1 MDLISTV
8 AMEVLAKD
16 KSDSPFLLSNAEVIH
31 LLGDRLKSRNE
42 KSRKKQNPK
51 NKYKHRDWIESQV
64 VEYLKTTPCVDLERE
79 NLETFQSTLMSSK
92 KLKSSGNTASET
104 GFGLTEAEALQV
116 VNFMPKEKVEIH
128 LMVEELHTRMT
139 DDRQDEL
146 LQYIQS
152 HSTEKDSSQQKCGDS
167 LESKN
172 SQDALMLEVKD
183 EI

>member
-1 MDLISTV
+1 
-8 AMEVLAKD
+8 MEVLAKD
-16 KSDSPFLLSNAEVIH
+16 KLDSPFLLSNAEVIH
-31 LLGDRLKSRNE
+31 LLGDRLRSRNE
-42 KSRKKQNPK
+42 KSRKKQHPKK

-64 VEYLKTTPCVDLERE
+64 VEYLKTTPCVDLERD
-79 NLETFQSTLMSSK
+79 NLENFQSTLMSSK

-152 HSTEKDSSQQKCGDS
+152 QSTEKDSSQQEGGES
-167 LESKN
+167 LESKI

>member
-1 MDLISTV
+1 
-8 AMEVLAKD
+8 MEVLAKD
-16 KSDSPFLLSNAEVIH
+16 KSDSPFLLPNAEVIH
-31 LLGDRLKSRNE
+31 LLEDRLKSRNE

-51 NKYKHRDWIESQV
+51 KNKYKHRDWIESQV
-64 VEYLKTTPCVDLERE
+64 LEYLKTTPCVDLQKE

-116 VNFMPKEKVEIH
+116 LNFVPKEKVEIH

-152 HSTEKDSSQQKCGDS
+152 QSP
-167 LESKN
+167 
-172 SQDALMLEVKD
+172 
-183 EI
+183 EIYS